1 MNSLSPEQ
9 LSKRAILAP
18 LNIDVRALNK
28 TILDSL
34 PGQCHEYFSLD
45 EELDYDG
52 ETLYLIFYQKFSTQ
66 LIDLDYHSTT

>member
-18 LNIDVRALNK
+18 LNVDIHALNK

-34 PGQCHEYFSLD
+34 PGQCHEYFSVD
-45 EELDYDG
+45 EELDYDRN
-52 ETLYLIFYQKFSTQ
+52 TVS
-66 LIDLDYHSTT
+66 DLPPEILNAMN